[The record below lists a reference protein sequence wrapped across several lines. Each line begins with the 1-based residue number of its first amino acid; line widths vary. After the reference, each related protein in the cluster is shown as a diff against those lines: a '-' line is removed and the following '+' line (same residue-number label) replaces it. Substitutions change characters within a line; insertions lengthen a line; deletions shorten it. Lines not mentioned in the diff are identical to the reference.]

1 MKRYIGSCA
10 VWLLIVTAVPVGWSA
25 QNQPSPS
32 TEMKINM
39 QDGDI
44 RSFIQWIAER
54 TGKNFV
60 IDPRVKGRVS
70 VISQEVLSPEEAYQV
85 FLSVLQVHG
94 FTALNTGQ
102 VTKIIPDATARHSGV
117 PVMGNHKPE
126 PNDEMVVQVIK
137 PKNISAQKLVSTLRP
152 LVPQT
157 GHLVAHPDSNALIVS
172 DRARNIDQLVK
183 IVKEVDLAGGIDVE
197 FIPLQHASAK
207 DLVNVLKGLVPP
219 IKSGTMLNRG
229 ISFVADERS
238 NSILMAGDPVKRKVL
253 ANLVRRLDKS
263 ERSDGGAE
271 VIYLHY
277 QKAKDLAETLQKLA
291 GNIQKGAKDA
301 KIADREVAIEAN
313 EATNALV
320 ISGPPKIMKT
330 IKETVRKLDIRRAQ
344 VLVEA
349 VIVELTDKN
358 VGEIGVQWG
367 TSGGAIN
374 GDGLFAG
381 TRHSTSETGLTPSF
395 DGFPGGKDGAIGLGS
410 GLTLGFYRNGSLRS
424 LVRALASN
432 DKANILSTP
441 SLITLDNEEASIH
454 VGKNIAVTTGEQTG
468 SSSSSST
475 EPFKTFERRDVG
487 LTLEVTP
494 LVNRSDSVTLEVKQ
508 EISDLISDS
517 DADKVS
523 YSKREIKT
531 HVLVDDNSTL
541 VLGGLIKD
549 KIGIGEDKVPFLGD
563 LPVIG
568 WLFRAEKEVK
578 EKTNLMVFLKP
589 TIIRNRQTAEKAS
602 NEKYYQ
608 MKLRQ
613 KEFRELL
620 EKLDKKSNVPLLPDV
635 S

>member
-10 VWLLIVTAVPVGWSA
+10 VWLLFVTAVPVGWSA
-25 QNQPSPS
+25 QNQPNAS
-32 TEMKINM
+32 TEIKINM

-70 VISQEVLSPEEAYQV
+70 VISQEVLSPDEAYQV

-102 VTKIIPDATARHSGV
+102 VIKIIPDATARHSGV
-117 PVMGNHKPE
+117 PVMGKKKHS

-183 IVKEVDLAGGIDVE
+183 IIKEVDLAGGIDIE
-197 FIPLQHASAK
+197 FIPLEHASAK

-263 ERSDGGAE
+263 ERSEGGAE

-301 KIADREVAIEAN
+301 KIANREVAIEAN
-313 EATNALV
+313 ESTNALV
-320 ISGPPKIMKT
+320 ISGPPKVMKT

-349 VIVELTDKN
+349 VIVELRDTRLD
-358 VGEIGVQWG
+358 ELGVQWG
-367 TSGGAIN
+367 ASNGPVN
-374 GDGLFAG
+374 GDGAFGG
-381 TRHSTSETGLTPSF
+381 TRHTTGSTKLSPGF
-395 DGFPGGKDGAIGLGS
+395 DVFPGKEGISLGS
-410 GLTLGFYRNGSLRS
+410 GLSLGFYRNGSLRT
-424 LVRALASN
+424 LVQAL
-432 DKANILSTP
+432 DTDTTANILSTP
-441 SLITLDNEEASIH
+441 SLVTLDNEEAKIH
-454 VGKNIAVTTGEQTG
+454 VGSNIGVLTSRETTSSNG
-468 SSSSSST
+468 SSN
-475 EPFKTFERRDVG
+475 PFQNFERKDIG
-487 LTLEVTP
+487 ISLTVTP
-494 LVNRSDSVTLEVKQ
+494 LINQSDSVTLKISQ
-508 EISDLISDS
+508 ETS
-517 DADKVS
+517 AVEPGKAGEPVT
-523 YSKREIKT
+523 YKKREIET
-531 HVLVDDNSTL
+531 TVLMDDGAML
-541 VLGGLIKD
+541 VLGGLVED
-549 KIGIGEDKVPFLGD
+549 TVDVGEDKVPFLGD

-568 WLFRAEKEVK
+568 WLFRSERESKV
-578 EKTNLMVFLKP
+578 KTNLMVFLRP
-589 TIIRNRQTAEKAS
+589 TIIRTREVADNVSKKE
-602 NEKYYQ
+602 YYKFQ
-608 MKLRQ
+608 LQQQQYSEMLKKLG
-613 KEFRELL
+613 KNVEVPEMP
-620 EKLDKKSNVPLLPDV
+620 KL
-635 S
+635 

>member
-1 MKRYIGSCA
+1 MKRYLGSCA
-10 VWLLIVTAVPVGWSA
+10 VWLLMVAAVPVGWSA
-25 QNQPSPS
+25 QNQSNPS

-117 PVMGNHKPE
+117 PVMAEDKNPE

-183 IVKEVDLAGGIDVE
+183 IIHEVDLAGGIDVE
-197 FIPLQHASAK
+197 FIPLEHASAK

-219 IKSGTMLNRG
+219 VKSGTMLNRG

-253 ANLVRRLDKS
+253 ASLVRRLDKS

-320 ISGPPKIMKT
+320 VSGPPKIMKT
-330 IKETVRKLDIRRAQ
+330 VKETVRKLDIRRAQ

-349 VIVELTDKN
+349 VIVELTDKR
-358 VGEIGVQWG
+358 VDEIGVQWG
-367 TSGGAIN
+367 TSDGAIN

-381 TRHSTSETGLTPSF
+381 TRHTPGNTNITPNF
-395 DGFPGGKDGAIGLGS
+395 NGFPGTKGAVEIGS
-410 GLTLGFYRNGSLRS
+410 GLSLGFYRNGSLRA
-424 LVRALASN
+424 LVQAL
-432 DKANILSTP
+432 DTDTTANILSTP
-441 SLITLDNEEASIH
+441 SLVTLDNEEAKIH
-454 VGKNIAVTTGEQTG
+454 VGSNIGVLTSRETT
-468 SSSSSST
+468 SSNDST
-475 EPFKTFERRDVG
+475 NPFQNFERKDIGVS
-487 LTLEVTP
+487 LTITP
-494 LVNRSDSVTLEVKQ
+494 LVNQSDSVTLKIEQ
-508 EISDLISDS
+508 ETSAVES
-517 DADKVS
+517 AAAGQPVTYK
-523 YSKREIKT
+523 KREIQT
-531 HVLVDDNSTL
+531 TVLLDDGAML
-541 VLGGLIKD
+541 VLGGLVED
-549 KIGIGEDKVPFLGD
+549 TVDIGEDKVPFLGD
-563 LPVIG
+563 IPILG
-568 WLFRAEKEVK
+568 RLFRAEREEKK
-578 EKTNLMVFLKP
+578 KTNLMVFLRP
-589 TIIRNRQTAEKAS
+589 TIIRTREVADKVSKKE
-602 NEKYYQ
+602 YYKIQ
-608 MKLRQ
+608 LQQQQYRKMLKKLG
-613 KEFRELL
+613 KDIEVPTVPEL
-620 EKLDKKSNVPLLPDV
+620 
-635 S
+635 

>member
-25 QNQPSPS
+25 QNPPNPS

-117 PVMGNHKPE
+117 PVMGKQKPE

-183 IVKEVDLAGGIDVE
+183 IIQEVDLAGGIDVE
-197 FIPLQHASAK
+197 FIPLEHASAK

-253 ANLVRRLDKS
+253 ASLVRRLDKS

-301 KIADREVAIEAN
+301 KVADREVAIEAN

-330 IKETVRKLDIRRAQ
+330 VKETVRKLDIRRAQ

-349 VIVELTDKN
+349 VIVELNDTRLD
-358 VGEIGVQWG
+358 EIGVQWG
-367 TSGGAIN
+367 TSGGSIG

-381 TRHSTSETGLTPSF
+381 TRHSLSDSKLSGF
-395 DGFPGGKDGAIGLGS
+395 DGYPSKNDKGVISIGS
-410 GLTLGFYRNGSLRS
+410 GLSLGFYRNGSLRA
-424 LVRALASN
+424 LVQAFDTDST
-432 DKANILSTP
+432 ANILSTP
-441 SLITLDNEEASIH
+441 SLVTLDNEEAKIH
-454 VGKNIAVTTGEQTG
+454 VGENIGILTSTTT
-468 SSSSSST
+468 SSST
-475 EPFKTFERRDVG
+475 PASNPYQNFERKDIG
-487 LTLEVTP
+487 ITLKVTP
-494 LVNRSDSVTLEVKQ
+494 LVNQSESVTLKIEQ
-508 EISDLISDS
+508 EISDVIPSTTGNDQ
-517 DADKVS
+517 VT
-523 YSKREIKT
+523 YSKREIQT
-531 HVLVDDNSTL
+531 SVLLDDGSML
-541 VLGGLIKD
+541 VLGGLVKD
-549 KIGIGEDKVPFLGD
+549 NLQIAEDKVPFFGD

-568 WLFRAEKEVK
+568 WLFRAEKEKKV
-578 EKTNLMVFLKP
+578 KTNLMVFLRP
-589 TIIRNRQTAEKAS
+589 TIIRTREVADKVSKKE
-602 NEKYYQ
+602 YYKVQ
-608 MKLRQ
+608 LQQQAYRKLL
-613 KEFRELL
+613 KELGKDVEVPTLP
-620 EKLDKKSNVPLLPDV
+620 KL
-635 S
+635 